1 MTATT
6 KTLTR
11 RVVIGGREYDKPW
24 DPACGACRSPWLGHI
39 DSALAEGYSLRQVS
53 RLLAGRRPAVP
64 NETILRSHIQH
75 LAEPH
80 RKARLAFEE
89 AAEQRG
95 DDTALTSARLED
107 ALDAIIRQG
116 RAQLAHGDLEVGAKD
131 MIAAMRLVTQMERAR
146 DGEGVETSAW
156 QAALME
162 FFEIV
167 RKHLGYDQWKAFVQ
181 DVYDSPAIRAVL
193 SDQSSLPGGAG

>member
-24 DPACGACRSPWLGHI
+24 DPSCGACRSPWLGHI

-53 RLLAGRRPAVP
+53 KLLAGRRPAVP
-64 NETILRSHIQH
+64 NETILRAHIQH

-80 RKARLAFEE
+80 LKSRLAFEE
-89 AAEQRG
+89 AAQARG
-95 DDTALTSARLED
+95 DDTSSTSARMED

-116 RAQLAHGDLEVGAKD
+116 REQLASGELEVGAKD
-131 MIAAMRLVTQMERAR
+131 MIAAMRLVAQLERAR
-146 DGEGVETSAW
+146 DGEGVEASAW
-156 QAALME
+156 QAAFLE

-167 RKHLGYDQWKAFVQ
+167 RRHLGYDQWKAFVQ
-181 DVYDSPAIRAVL
+181 DVYASPGIRAVL
-193 SDQSSLPGGAG
+193 SEQPGLPGGAS